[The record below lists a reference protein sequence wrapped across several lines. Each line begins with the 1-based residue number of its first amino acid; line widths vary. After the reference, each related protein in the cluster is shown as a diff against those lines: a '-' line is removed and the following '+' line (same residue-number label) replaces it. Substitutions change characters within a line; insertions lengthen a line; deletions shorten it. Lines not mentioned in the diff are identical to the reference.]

1 MASRFAASRGRL
13 PAVRSAPALELVHD
27 SPEHRRLPHVV
38 KFSGGRSSAT
48 MLLGLLKAGQLR
60 PSRGDVV
67 VFNNTSTE
75 SPATY
80 RFVQLIQRITEERFG
95 IPFFWTE
102 FTTYEDASGGEWRRL
117 AGYRLVKPRPYAAKN
132 MPKGYRR
139 QGEVFEELVS
149 WKQQLPNRFAR
160 ICTDFLKLHTTALFL
175 ADWFG
180 RTGDGNG
187 NGEDDGLRRLG
198 HWYDGS
204 RIDPARYG
212 DRCDIAKYHIGQPV
226 ERLAQP
232 FQEYTKA
239 PLAKR
244 MNPMLHGRVFDRRA
258 VLRGEDA
265 VPFVSVV
272 GLRADEP
279 HRVGRVLERNAAL
292 STEKR
297 FADGELVT
305 APLFDAGLTKEDVR
319 EFWARQEFDLELPYD
334 LNQSNCVFCF
344 MKGERELRQLARR
357 VKPRRT
363 TDADAPA
370 PDDVRWWQDLEG
382 RYARRVRS
390 NDDPSAWTT
399 FGFFGKNRLFY
410 RELANGGR
418 GGGEGETVQDDALP
432 CECTD

>member
-1 MASRFAASRGRL
+1 MTSRHAELRGRL
-13 PAVRSAPALELVHD
+13 PAVRSVPALEFVHT

-48 MLLGLLKAGQLR
+48 MLLGLLKARQLR

-67 VFNNTSTE
+67 VFNNTSAE
-75 SPATY
+75 HPATY
-80 RFVQLIQRITEERFG
+80 RFVRLVQQITEKRFG

-117 AGYRLVKPRPYAAKN
+117 AGYRLVKPTRPYSARN

-139 QGEVFEELVS
+139 QGEVFEELIS

-175 ADWFG
+175 TDWFG
-180 RTGDGNG
+180 RNGGGSGKVDGI
-187 NGEDDGLRRLG
+187 RRLG
-198 HWYDGS
+198 HWYNGS
-204 RIDPARYG
+204 CIDPARYG
-212 DRCDIAKYHIGQPV
+212 DRHDIAKYHIDQPTA
-226 ERLAQP
+226 RSAQP
-232 FQEYTKA
+232 FQDYTEA
-239 PLAKR
+239 SLTKR
-244 MNPMLHGRVFDRRA
+244 VNPILRGRVFDRRA
-258 VLRGEDA
+258 LLRGEDA

-279 HRVGRVLERNAAL
+279 HRVGRVLERNSAL
-292 STEKR
+292 STGKR

-305 APLFDAGLTKEDVR
+305 APLFDAGLTKEAIR
-319 EFWARQEFDLELPYD
+319 EFWAKQKFDLELPYD

-344 MKGERELRQLARR
+344 MKGERELRRLSQR
-357 VKPRRT
+357 VKPRPGKHE
-363 TDADAPA
+363 PA
-370 PDDVRWWQDLEG
+370 PDDVRWWKNLES
-382 RYARRVRS
+382 RYARRVPS
-390 NDDPSAWTT
+390 NDDPSVRTT

-410 RELANGGR
+410 NDLASGDDGR
-418 GGGEGETVQDDALP
+418 DDAVQDNALP